1 MAADSRLPKRCQARE
16 GCPAYVLWKVLKLD
30 ELMPT
35 YDVKAA
41 YAIQVAAEPQRVW
54 EELLN
59 ADFTGL
65 PIARRL
71 MMLRSFGRRQP
82 KPSGPRTLNTLG
94 ASGSG
99 GFLEIARLPQE
110 EIVLAI
116 VGKFWRPDAPL
127 LCGWKTEDFS
137 TLPPHGHA
145 KAAWN
150 FYLKRDGDQTILST
164 ETRVLCRGRGARFQF
179 RLYWLLIGFFSGWI
193 RKEILQAVKRNC
205 ERPAMT
211 NSPS

>member
-1 MAADSRLPKRCQARE
+1 MEA
-16 GCPAYVLWKVLKLD
+16 LKLE

-41 YAIQVAAEPQRVW
+41 YSIHVAAEPQRVW

-71 MMLRSFGRRQP
+71 MMLRSLGRRQQ

-99 GFLEIARLPQE
+99 GFLEIARLPQQ

-127 LCGWKTEDFS
+127 LRDWKPEDFPA
-137 TLPPHGHA
+137 LPPQGQA
-145 KAAWN
+145 KATWN
-150 FYLKRDGDQTILST
+150 FHVKRDRDQTILST
-164 ETRVLCRGRGARFQF
+164 ETRVLCRGKSARFQF
-179 RLYWLLIGFFSGWI
+179 RFYWLLIGFFSGWI

-205 ERPAMT
+205 ECPAMT
-211 NSPS
+211 NSRS

>member
-1 MAADSRLPKRCQARE
+1 MEA
-16 GCPAYVLWKVLKLD
+16 LKLE

-41 YAIQVAAEPQRVW
+41 YSVQVAAQPQRVW
-54 EELLN
+54 EELLH

-65 PIARRL
+65 PIVRRL
-71 MMLRSFGRRQP
+71 TMLRSFGRRPP
-82 KPSGPRTLNTLG
+82 KPTGPRTLDTLG

-99 GFLEIARLPQE
+99 GFLEIARLPQQ

-116 VGKFWRPDAPL
+116 VGKFWHPDAPL
-127 LCGWKTEDFS
+127 LRGWKIEQFS
-137 TLPPHGHA
+137 TLPPQGHA

-150 FYLKRDGDQTILST
+150 FHLKRDGDQTILST
-164 ETRVLCRGRGARFQF
+164 ETRVLCRGRGVRLHF
-179 RLYWLLIGFFSGWI
+179 RLYWFLIGFFSGWI
-193 RKEILQAVKRNC
+193 PKEILQAVKRSC

-211 NSPS
+211 NSPG